1 MHDKPEKWHATVQ
14 SCEKMHDWPKQS
26 ACGNENYP
34 KPCLGEKTT
43 LRQRSGQEIGKAQNR
58 KYDFCYKQKS
68 MRQRSPQ
75 RKCIVATTLA
85 QDVII
90 SKSIMIKY
98 GIFLLCV
105 GGYHATFK
113 IKSAKGIR

>member
-1 MHDKPEKWHATVQ
+1 MVAERLL
-14 SCEKMHDWPKQS
+14 
-26 ACGNENYP
+26 
-34 KPCLGEKTT
+34 LG
-43 LRQRSGQEIGKAQNR
+43 

>member
-1 MHDKPEKWHATVQ
+1 MRKNGMIGLNKAPAATNIIRNPVWL
-14 SCEKMHDWPKQS
+14 KK
-26 ACGNENYP
+26 
-34 KPCLGEKTT
+34 KT
-43 LRQRSGQEIGKAQNR
+43 LRQRSGNAQNR

-75 RKCIVATTLA
+75 RKCIVATILA

-105 GGYHATFK
+105 GSYHATFK